1 METGKMRI
9 VIVEDNTPLRES
21 LGLLLG
27 GEHNLEVVGSFG
39 VAEEALPVICA
50 ERPDAL
56 LVDLGLPGMSGI
68 ELIRQ
73 VKAAAPEVE
82 ALVHTISDDRDSVF
96 AALKAGAAG
105 YILKGV
111 TPRELIE
118 ALNDLGTG
126 GAPMSPKIARAVIRE
141 FQDVDTSEEYI
152 LTTREREIVAKL
164 EEGLTYKELA
174 QLLCVSHHTI
184 HSHVKNIYEKLH
196 AKGRRDALA
205 KAKRKG
211 II

>member
-1 METGKMRI
+1 MRI
-9 VIVEDNTPLRES
+9 VIVEDNTHLRES

-27 GEHNLEVVGSFG
+27 GEGSLEVIGSFG

-50 ERPDAL
+50 ERPQVL

-68 ELIRQ
+68 ELIRK
-73 VKAAAPEVE
+73 VKAAVPEVE

-141 FQDVDTSEEYI
+141 FQDTDVDTSEEYL
-152 LTTREREIVAKL
+152 LTTREREIVLKL

-174 QLLCVSHHTI
+174 ELLSVSHHTI
-184 HSHVKNIYEKLH
+184 HTHVKNIYEKLQ

-205 KAKRKG
+205 KAKKKG

>member
-9 VIVEDNTPLRES
+9 VIVEDNTQLRES

-27 GEHNLEVVGSFG
+27 GEHNREVVGSFG
-39 VAEEALPVICA
+39 MAEEALPVICA

-126 GAPMSPKIARAVIRE
+126 GAPYPEYQRQRRELYDQGRYQEAAVHWTPADRNELVAIKALLAGRKPRLACRAVGKGTVSFWIR
-141 FQDVDTSEEYI
+141 
-152 LTTREREIVAKL
+152 
-164 EEGLTYKELA
+164 
-174 QLLCVSHHTI
+174 
-184 HSHVKNIYEKLH
+184 H
-196 AKGRRDALA
+196 AVEQ
-205 KAKRKG
+205 RKSCRA
-211 II
+211 